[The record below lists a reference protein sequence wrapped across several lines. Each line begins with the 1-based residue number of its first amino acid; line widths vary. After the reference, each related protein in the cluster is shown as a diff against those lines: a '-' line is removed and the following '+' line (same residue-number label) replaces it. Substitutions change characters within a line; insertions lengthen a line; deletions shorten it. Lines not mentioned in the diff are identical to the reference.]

1 MIPTMTMDLTTAF
14 AAFGWAGVGFVI
26 TALGAVL
33 VALVRDEHATPA
45 ADAQS
50 CANPDD
56 LRPAA

>member
-14 AAFGWAGVGFVI
+14 AAFAWAGVGFVI

-33 VALVRDEHATPA
+33 VALIRDGRSTPA
-45 ADAQS
+45 ADAES
-50 CANPDD
+50 GANSQD